1 MSDPIDMVEM
11 VSALPT
17 RSRGRACIV
26 LTHDYGGQKAWSDEL
41 AQQTHSVHLDLL
53 ERFSEDAKL
62 GASTSQFTVSKLFDF
77 LVGVNEDQVLIVSG
91 MEFLKATWIGQPN
104 ALNQFAAQV
113 QSWKKTPGLV
123 FVLQHDK
130 ALENFDF
137 GRHPQYAFVVDQKE
151 TLALL

>member
-1 MSDPIDMVEM
+1 MIDPIDMVEM
-11 VSALPT
+11 VSTLPT

-41 AQQTHSVHLDLL
+41 AQQTDSVHLDLL

-62 GASTSQFTVSKLFDF
+62 GALTSQFMVSKLFDF
-77 LVGVNEDQVLIVSG
+77 LVGVSEGQVLIVSG
-91 MEFLKATWIGQPN
+91 MEFLRATWIGQPN
-104 ALNQFAAQV
+104 AVSQFAAQV

-130 ALENFDF
+130 ALDNFDF
-137 GRHPQYAFVVDQKE
+137 GRHPQYTFVVDQKE